1 MFSRIGRWINDR
13 WPLEALIR
21 LGLEEE
27 MIGGTS
33 YAYIW
38 GIPFAELVADSLV

>member
-27 MIGGTS
+27 TKGKAIT
-33 YAYIW
+33 I
-38 GIPFAELVADSLV
+38 